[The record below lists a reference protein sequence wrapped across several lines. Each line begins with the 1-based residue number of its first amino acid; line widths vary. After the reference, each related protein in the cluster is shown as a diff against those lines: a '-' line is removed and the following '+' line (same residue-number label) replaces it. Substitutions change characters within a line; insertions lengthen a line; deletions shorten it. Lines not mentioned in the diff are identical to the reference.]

1 VTWSNLRQPV
11 ATASGQSPIFDKTQ
25 QLLVWLLP
33 HTVRFPQAERFR
45 LKQRVED
52 TAFEFHELLVQKPV
66 FSQAPEAKR
75 SGVENTGF

>member
-1 VTWSNLRQPV
+1 MTWSNLRQPV
-11 ATASGQSPIFDKTQ
+11 AMASGQSPIFDKTQ

-33 HTVRFPQAERFR
+33 HTERFR

-66 FSQAPEAKR
+66 FPQAPEARR
-75 SGVENTGF
+75 SGVEKTGF